1 MRQGDH
7 IDGLLYPSRAYPST
21 ANIHGCNVVL
31 FEGRMRQLCAISKVP
46 LITAELSSGEVVI
59 EFLERIHVL
68 LV

>member
-1 MRQGDH
+1 
-7 IDGLLYPSRAYPST
+7 
-21 ANIHGCNVVL
+21 
-31 FEGRMRQLCAISKVP
+31 MRQLCAISKVP